1 MGNANPGIQSQHMAA
16 QGKSRAPPCPHY
28 FVGNCRTFANL
39 FGPSRGGVFRVFG
52 KRGVQKAG
60 SSMKK
65 TIASVSLSSVDV
77 FGSDGQRPRG
87 KRCFWGPLEDRSCG
101 SHAGGSYG
109 QTVHYALSRLE
120 PIKRHPAGTEGFWG
134 GTKFTCERQS
144 TRTAELD

>member
-1 MGNANPGIQSQHMAA
+1 MNRTLPGWSIS
-16 QGKSRAPPCPHY
+16 
-28 FVGNCRTFANL
+28 
-39 FGPSRGGVFRVFG
+39 GVWQTRSAEGREFDEKDNRECL
-52 KRGVQKAG
+52 
-60 SSMKK
+60 
-65 TIASVSLSSVDV
+65 SLSSVDV

-134 GTKFTCERQS
+134 GTKFTCDRQS
-144 TRTAELD
+144 TRTAEPD